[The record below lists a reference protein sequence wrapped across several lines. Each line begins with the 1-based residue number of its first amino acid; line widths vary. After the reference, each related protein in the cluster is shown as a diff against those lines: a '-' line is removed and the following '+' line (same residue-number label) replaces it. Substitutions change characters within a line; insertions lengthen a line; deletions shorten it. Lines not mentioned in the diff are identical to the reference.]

1 MEENVTN
8 VLLLSDFSEVAINAS
23 HFAIDLLQ
31 DQQVNFHLLNIFDP
45 DLQTMNGSAEER
57 RAATM
62 AVLEK
67 RVQKL
72 RSRSQNQVHSIT
84 SHYTED
90 NLVNAARD
98 FVLEYNIDLIVMG
111 AVGKEQRLSTILG
124 KHTFEIIS
132 KIKCNILAVAENT
145 KFRKPQKLLMPLD
158 YTASFGSKNIRFLN
172 DPGLFKKASL
182 NIWGI
187 AGSGRKEERKW
198 DPFKKEI
205 FSGLRH
211 IKVNFSSFD
220 ITKIY
225 EKAVWA
231 DVQNEYDLIVL
242 LGKNI
247 RICDH
252 LLHSREG
259 LFASVPN
266 NLPILVLHD

>member
-1 MEENVTN
+1 MN

-45 DLQTMNGSAEER
+45 DVQTINGSEEER
-57 RAATM
+57 RNATM
-62 AVLEK
+62 ALLEG

-72 RSRSQNQVHSIT
+72 RSRSQNQLHSIVG
-84 SHYTED
+84 HYTED
-90 NLVNAARD
+90 KLVNAARD
-98 FVLEYNIDLIVMG
+98 FVLEYKIDLIVMG

-124 KHTFEIIS
+124 KHTFEIMS

-145 KFRKPQKLLMPLD
+145 QFRKPEKLLMPLD
-158 YTASFGSKNIRFLN
+158 YTASFGSKNFQFLN
-172 DPGLFKKASL
+172 NPELFEKTSL

-187 AGSGRKEERKW
+187 AGSGRKEEKKW

-205 FSGLRH
+205 FSGLKN
-211 IKVNFSSFD
+211 IKVKFNSLD
-220 ITKIY
+220 ITTIY
-225 EKAVWA
+225 EKAIWA

-247 RICDH
+247 RICDQ
-252 LLHSREG
+252 LLHNREG

-266 NLPILVLHD
+266 SLPILVLHD